1 MSISGRSDSESSRK
15 SSTTT
20 SSTEATSV
28 YSDASIHPTGGK
40 SANNLHM
47 TFSVDAR
54 RRVDINGNVEGLGRN
69 CESTSS
75 IKPQVATAI
84 GSGPKF
90 LKDQKRIVESPTE
103 LRSVVRYEKIAAPVV
118 KPLSKPK
125 QRADDKADQSPN
137 VIDLTIS
144 DEEEVVPGSSKM
156 SGKKPP
162 AEKPTSSR
170 SSNVQNKGRGAHS
183 APTVDKPSITAE
195 PSVEPSVGYCDETGI
210 GIQQFVIAHDSRVQ
224 ALFDKHEIA
233 RGVQY
238 EIVRGIT
245 HGWWDWDY
253 IVEGKIKAL
262 KGSNYDKA
270 PTVSNI
276 INSGGQGD
284 SLTPSVIASNATSL
298 YVCLV

>member
-28 YSDASIHPTGGK
+28 YSDASIHSTGGK
-40 SANNLHM
+40 SANNLR
-47 TFSVDAR
+47 TTCSVDAR
-54 RRVDINGNVEGLGRN
+54 RREDIDRNVKGLGRVN
-69 CESTSS
+69 CELTSS

-125 QRADDKADQSPN
+125 QRADDKAGQFPN

-156 SGKKPP
+156 SAKM
-162 AEKPTSSR
+162 PTSSR
-170 SSNVQNKGRGAHS
+170 SLNVQNKGRGAHC

-195 PSVEPSVGYCDETGI
+195 PSVESSVDHCDETGI
-210 GIQQFVIAHDSRVQ
+210 GMQQFVIAHDSRVQ

-233 RGVQY
+233 RGVQF

-270 PTVSNI
+270 PTVFNI
-276 INSGGQGD
+276 INAGRQGD

-298 YVCLV
+298 YVYLV